1 MEWLTQRV
9 RVRVRVSSKN
19 IPSKIDFLESINRV
33 LSRVSCFRPKCP
45 VSGSLSF
52 RRKSLVFRSDKD
64 FERISFSFA
73 IESFSYLSVA
83 SVFWERE
90 RGGGGKLIF

>member
-9 RVRVRVSSKN
+9 RVCVRVSSKN

-52 RRKSLVFRSDKD
+52 RKRRKSLVFRSDKD

-83 SVFWERE
+83 SFFGRE
-90 RGGGGKLIF
+90 RGGGKLIF